1 MSIHAVIGLS
11 IVVVGLTFAVYATVL
26 ILRER
31 GHDRNMID

>member
-11 IVVVGLTFAVYATVL
+11 IVVGLTFAVYATVL